1 MNFTWDIVLNAKRHG
16 TDESELFF
24 RPAKD
29 RSPWY
34 EQAFPILNET
44 RAEGPEIEYNP
55 LYRFD
60 AMFHDMLR
68 EDFTESP
75 IFQEYLFD
83 AVSHFLVQ
91 VDLHHGLTKRAFY
104 VRCLMREME
113 NGGFGPSIAAH
124 LQAVDLDKVSPLH
137 NSEPT
142 SLLSLPDTAFF
153 LEKKKIV
160 PTRRFIYMLRGK
172 QS

>member
-60 AMFHDMLR
+60 A
-68 EDFTESP
+68 
-75 IFQEYLFD
+75 IF
-83 AVSHFLVQ
+83 
-91 VDLHHGLTKRAFY
+91 
-104 VRCLMREME
+104 
-113 NGGFGPSIAAH
+113 
-124 LQAVDLDKVSPLH
+124 
-137 NSEPT
+137 
-142 SLLSLPDTAFF
+142 LSLEGVVYCPCDT
-153 LEKKKIV
+153 I
-160 PTRRFIYMLRGK
+160 R
-172 QS
+172 